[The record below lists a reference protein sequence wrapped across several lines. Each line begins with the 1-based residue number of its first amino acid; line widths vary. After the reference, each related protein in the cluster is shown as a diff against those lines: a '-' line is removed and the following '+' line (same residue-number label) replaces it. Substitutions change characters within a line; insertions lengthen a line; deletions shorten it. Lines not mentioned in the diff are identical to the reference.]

1 MKATN
6 ISSNNK
12 KETNQGLAKDR
23 TREGSKKTSITSNL
37 PKKKAIKRKVKGDQE
52 RKL

>member
-23 TREGSKKTSITSNL
+23 TREESMTSITSNL
-37 PKKKAIKRKVKGDQE
+37 PKKKAIKRKGDQE